1 MMKRCLMLLLVVGLL
16 ASSMPVMA
24 ERVFTQPSQ
33 VNEFISF
40 GEYDSTAGALIYN
53 ITGANGQ
60 VIGWNDDFIT
70 GIPDLASTKPWI
82 SYTRDSYNS
91 YLNLGTADAVYNKKF
106 DEMTLG
112 GSKIH
117 ISFDMKMSGTDN
129 ISIRVLRN
137 KDGSN
142 VNVPTM
148 DGYVDLLEI
157 FNARGKT
164 RNSTTNDIIRT
175 KDEGSSTSI
184 DTEITDTDWHKYE
197 IQISSSDTGAVNK
210 NGKVTWK
217 VFIDGVQ
224 VSNDS
229 EPKTFNANWNGNG
242 LKGIQI
248 KAYNRTN
255 GYGSKIDNLYVR
267 HYKTGDEGTENV
279 NGTLYDRPA
288 MAIEHGSRGALYPYA
303 TQNNGESSAY
313 ISFSELLV
321 DRSGNLYTPVAG
333 DFEITPLNAV
343 DLEKTAFETITED
356 TSGTGFKVTKTNC
369 TTDYNT
375 VRYYEVKFINEDIK
389 GKATG
394 AKVAGATCIM
404 MSRPY
409 GTNTWMTFEEK
420 FPTYGYE
427 ANKITVDDS
436 RIYEY
441 YPTQSVTANGAT
453 KDAAAGNYPI
463 ITKNLSTYAE
473 NMSKLSF
480 KVKGVNSTAEDKNII
495 VIFAKYENDGLSE
508 VSTVPFTAAANAKFE
523 QVIYDNNHE
532 GKPQDAKT
540 VDFDTFGEDMY
551 IYIWNGD
558 TIEPYTDKI
567 DYTTATN

>member
-1 MMKRCLMLLLVVGLL
+1 MMKKCLMLVLVVCLL
-16 ASSMPVMA
+16 ASSIPVMA
-24 ERVFTQPSQ
+24 ERALTQPSQ

-53 ITGANGQ
+53 LTGSKGK

-70 GIPDLASTKPWI
+70 GIPDLASTEPWI
-82 SYTRDSYNS
+82 SYTRDKYNS
-91 YLNLGTADAVYNKKF
+91 YLNLGTSDAVYNKKF

-117 ISFDMKMSGTDN
+117 ISFDMQMSGKDN

-137 KDGSN
+137 KDGNN

-148 DGYVDLLEI
+148 NGYVDLLEV

-164 RNSTTNDIIRT
+164 RYSTSNDIIRI
-175 KDEGSSTSI
+175 KDEGGAYI
-184 DTEITDTDWHKYE
+184 DTEITDANWHKYE
-197 IQISSSDTGAVNK
+197 IQLSSSDTGAVNR
-210 NGKVTWK
+210 NGRVTWK

-224 VSNDS
+224 VSDGS
-229 EPKTFNANWNGNG
+229 TPKTFNANWNGNG

-248 KAYNRTN
+248 KAYNDTN
-255 GYGSKIDNLYVR
+255 EYGSKIDNLYVR
-267 HYKTGDEGTENV
+267 HYNAGDENTETI
-279 NGTLYDRPA
+279 NGILYDKPA
-288 MAIEHGSRGALYPYA
+288 MAIEHGSRAALYPWA
-303 TQNNGESSAY
+303 TQDNGESASY

-321 DRSGNLYTPVAG
+321 DESGNPYTPVSG
-333 DFEITPLNAV
+333 DFEITPLNAPT
-343 DLEKTAFETITED
+343 LSKTAFDTITED
-356 TSGTGFKVTKTNC
+356 TSGTGFKVTKTLC
-369 TTDYNT
+369 GDDYNT
-375 VRYYEVKFINEDIK
+375 VRYYKVMFINENIK
-389 GKATG
+389 GKSTG

-427 ANKITVDDS
+427 ANKVTVDDS

-480 KVKGVNSTAEDKNII
+480 KVKGVNSTAEDKNIM
-495 VIFAKYENDGLSE
+495 VIFAKYKNNGLSE

-523 QVIYDNNHE
+523 QVIYDNNHA

-540 VDFDTFGEDMY
+540 VDFDKFGEDMY

-558 TIEPYTDKI
+558 TIEPYTDII